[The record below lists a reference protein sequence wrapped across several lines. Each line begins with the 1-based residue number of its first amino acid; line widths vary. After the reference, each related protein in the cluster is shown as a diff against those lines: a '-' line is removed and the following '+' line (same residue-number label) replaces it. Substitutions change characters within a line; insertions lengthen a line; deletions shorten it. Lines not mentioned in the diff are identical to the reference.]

1 MLKLLKAA
9 IKCLSCGQQ
18 WTADD
23 SHFYDEMNYT
33 EDDCDG
39 CGKKFTVSVYTE
51 TSWTCSAPPQNSEEQ
66 SDERGLDRAA
76 DFNRRVSV

>member
-39 CGKKFTVSVYTE
+39 CGKRS
-51 TSWTCSAPPQNSEEQ
+51 
-66 SDERGLDRAA
+66 
-76 DFNRRVSV
+76 